1 MEQTLFTT
9 HNLTFNDMI
18 TYPDFEIPR
27 KKVTFIVG
35 ESGIGKST
43 LLKLF
48 NKTLSPSSGDIYY
61 NEKNINLCDSIEL
74 RKEISLISQGVFLFD
89 ESIRDNFVNF
99 YNFRGEDILSDDD
112 IIFFLKLC
120 CIDFELNK
128 DCTKMSGGERQRIY
142 MAIFL
147 SFNPQVLMLDEPTSS
162 LDSKNSNE
170 VISNIITYCK
180 EKEITVIIVSHDNEL
195 KQKFSENT
203 ILIEKLVT

>member
-112 IIFFLKLC
+112 MIFFLKLC

-162 LDSKNSNE
+162 LDSKNGNE